1 MEHDDTASTAHINHM
16 NLTHTQTAPIYGVIA
31 HYYLGTKNPPSMTPV
46 LQALAA
52 IEATAKIAED
62 GRSFFANLGD
72 IVQHTNID
80 ASTVARTLALL
91 EEQEVLVRERRPFK
105 PSVFKITW
113 EMTLLGD
120 EGADCLHAAQNDIY
134 NH

>member
-1 MEHDDTASTAHINHM
+1 M
-16 NLTHTQTAPIYGVIA
+16 NLTPCQAAPIYGTIS
-31 HYYLGTKNPPSMTPV
+31 HYYLGTKCSPSMTPV

-113 EMTLLGD
+113 ENTLLGE